1 MRRPLKSDVKG
12 GADEWFFRFK
22 SHAPSENK
30 VTVRVTESER
40 DGKLIV
46 DLENVEGDVSVRG
59 SCSWS
64 SDTNE
69 EIERLR
75 AALRSCG
82 SDAIGEGST
91 LAARIRMHVENA
103 LSDKD
108 DER

>member
-1 MRRPLKSDVKG
+1 VRRPLKSDVNA
-12 GADEWFFRFK
+12 ADEWFFRFK

-46 DLENVEGDVSVRG
+46 DLDSVEGDVSVRG

-75 AALRSCG
+75 AALRRCG
-82 SDAIGEGST
+82 SDAIGEDST

-103 LSDKD
+103 LSEKED
-108 DER
+108 DA